1 MGQRCIVNWL
11 PPKLCITGYHPI
23 NFCKEVKN
31 TDKGRPVGS
40 TMSVAFENFC
50 ELLENSGGD

>member
-31 TDKGRPVGS
+31 TDIGRPVGS

-50 ELLENSGGD
+50 ELLENSGD